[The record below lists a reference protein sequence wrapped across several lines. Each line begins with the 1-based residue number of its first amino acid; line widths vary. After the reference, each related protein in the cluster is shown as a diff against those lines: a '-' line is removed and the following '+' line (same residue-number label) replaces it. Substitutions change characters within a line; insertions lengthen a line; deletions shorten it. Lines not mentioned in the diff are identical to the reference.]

1 MRISTSSFYSKGV
14 NLITEQQSRL
24 IRSQEELSSGKNV
37 LTPADDP
44 IKSTNILQFS
54 ELQNRTDRYMTN
66 ANTIKSTLTI
76 EESTLAQANLA
87 VQNVKTLAIQA
98 RNDSLSADNRDN
110 ILKEMESNFNTLLS
124 LANTKDQNNDL
135 IFSGLKGGMQN
146 VFTTGTISTGTYVPG
161 QQNVFPDVTYSGTE
175 GQRTALIGDNHTV
188 KVGDSGQ
195 AVFNTPSGLN
205 VFGTINE
212 VATWLKSGQLSP
224 NFDTAM
230 GKLDQL
236 SAHLTNVR
244 ASVGTRLQDIDNSI
258 DLHTDANIQYE
269 KSISE
274 LQDVDY
280 AKAISDFYQ
289 QRSILDASQRS
300 FAQAQN
306 LSLFSKI

>member
-1 MRISTSSFYSKGV
+1 MRVSTAGFYNRSV

-44 IKSTNILQFS
+44 IKMTNILQFS
-54 ELQNRTDRYMTN
+54 ELQDRTNRYAVN
-66 ANTIKSTLTI
+66 ASTVKSTLTI

-98 RNDSLSADNRDN
+98 RNASLSSDNRDN
-110 ILKEMESNFNTLLS
+110 ILKEMESNFNTLIS

-146 VFTTGTISTGTYVPG
+146 VFTAGSLSTGTYVAG
-161 QQNVFPDVTYSGTE
+161 VQNAFPDVTYSGTE
-175 GQRTALIGDNHTV
+175 GQRMALIGDNHPIQV
-188 KVGDSGQ
+188 SDSGQ

-212 VATWLKSGQLSP
+212 VATWLKSGQLSS

-244 ASVGTRLQDIDNSI
+244 ASVGTRLQDIDNTM
-258 DLHTDANIQYE
+258 DLHTEANIQYE

-274 LQDVDY
+274 LQEVDY